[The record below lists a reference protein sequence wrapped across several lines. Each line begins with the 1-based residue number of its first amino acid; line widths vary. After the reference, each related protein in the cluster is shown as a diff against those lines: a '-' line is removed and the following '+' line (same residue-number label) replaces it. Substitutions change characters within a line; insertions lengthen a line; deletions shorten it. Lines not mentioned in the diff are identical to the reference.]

1 MEGNPSL
8 RRTLVENYDLRWEWF
23 PTEGEIV
30 SVGIFNKE
38 FIDPIVST
46 ANFLSTTALYSWTNA
61 NAGTIRGL
69 EVEARKNFMDFYQIG
84 ANLTLVDSEL
94 SELDSFAT
102 GSNTTFQG
110 QPSYIFNFDLGISLD
125 EYQLTSNLFFNF
137 VGEYLESVSAGNI
150 PNIMKKEKLQN
161 KPLLMVLWKYY
172 QQLFQLF

>member
-1 MEGNPSL
+1 
-8 RRTLVENYDLRWEWF
+8 
-23 PTEGEIV
+23 
-30 SVGIFNKE
+30 
-38 FIDPIVST
+38 
-46 ANFLSTTALYSWTNA
+46 
-61 NAGTIRGL
+61 
-69 EVEARKNFMDFYQIG
+69 MDFYQIG

-150 PNIMKKEKLQN
+150 PNIMKKENMLIIGKVLKLN
-161 KPLLMVLWKYY
+161 TLCKNSIMLIEI
-172 QQLFQLF
+172 

>member
-1 MEGNPSL
+1 M
-8 RRTLVENYDLRWEWF
+8 
-23 PTEGEIV
+23 
-30 SVGIFNKE
+30 K
-38 FIDPIVST
+38 
-46 ANFLSTTALYSWTNA
+46 
-61 NAGTIRGL
+61 TIK
-69 EVEARKNFMDFYQIG
+69 ARKNFMDFYQIG

-150 PNIMKKEKLQN
+150 PNIMKKENMTLDFNLKKTFADHWSLKLSAQN
-161 KPLLMVLWKYY
+161 LLDPEQITFYEGFEDKVHSSYKKGRAFGLSVSWEY
-172 QQLFQLF
+172 